1 MTSSWFPSPLPS
13 PLDAL
18 RYHGYPSVKYLLSF
32 HVNYSGCRL
41 SLLNVTQKVFMHG
54 ESKLYTVNLHTLSR
68 STIGLRTWAGIGH
81 IRPNRQ
87 ELGNSGVPAESCLSL
102 FVFGCG
108 FLDQW
113 AHFRST
119 FLWGFLK
126 SNVDLLQYFSEL

>member
-1 MTSSWFPSPLPS
+1 
-13 PLDAL
+13 
-18 RYHGYPSVKYLLSF
+18 
-32 HVNYSGCRL
+32 
-41 SLLNVTQKVFMHG
+41 MHG

-87 ELGNSGVPAESCLSL
+87 EVGNSGVSLALPAESCLSL

-108 FLDQW
+108 FLEGS

-119 FLWGFLK
+119 SLWGFLK
-126 SNVDLLQYFSEL
+126 SNVDLLHYLSEL

>member
-1 MTSSWFPSPLPS
+1 MTSPWFPSPLPS

-87 ELGNSGVPAESCLSL
+87 ELGNSGVSRRIMPVALCLRLWFPGSVGSL
-102 FVFGCG
+102 QKHIFVGLFE
-108 FLDQW
+108 
-113 AHFRST
+113 
-119 FLWGFLK
+119 K
-126 SNVDLLQYFSEL
+126 